1 MKLKVGV
8 LCGGR
13 SGEHEVSLKSAASI
27 TDALDKEKYEIIP
40 IGITRKGAWFTGEN
54 VIQDLAQGGSLE
66 GNDPIAIIPDP
77 EVGGFVKLP
86 REGGKSPSPSQEVEK
101 LEVVF
106 PVLHGPYGEDGT
118 VQGLLELAGIPYV
131 GPGVLAASAG
141 MDKAIMK
148 MVFQQRGLPVGKYL
162 YFLRK
167 EWEKDREYYLDK
179 VERKLGYP
187 CFVKPCNLGSSVG
200 ISKAKSREEL
210 LRGIEEAIQY
220 DRKIV
225 IEEFIR
231 GREIEVSVLGND
243 EPLASLPGEV
253 VPCNEFYDYRA
264 KYLDDRSLLYIPA
277 EMDSSLA
284 SRVQEMAV
292 ESFKALDGSGMG
304 RVDFFVEEE
313 TNRIIINEINTI
325 PGFTQVSMYPKLW
338 EASGVSYGELL
349 DRLINLALERF
360 REKEQLKTTVEF

>member
-27 TDALDKEKYEIIP
+27 IGALDKEKYDITP
-40 IGITRKGAWFTGEN
+40 IGITRGGTWFTGDNIIE
-54 VIQDLAQGGSLE
+54 DLSQGKSLE
-66 GNDPIAIIPDP
+66 NNDPIAIIPDP
-77 EVGGFVKLP
+77 KAGGFIRLP
-86 REGGKSPSPSQEVEK
+86 WKGKGRQASQEVEK

-141 MDKAIMK
+141 MDKVIMK

-167 EWEKDREYYLDK
+167 EWARDREFYLDK
-179 VERKLGYP
+179 VEKELGYP
-187 CFVKPCNLGSSVG
+187 SFIKPCNLGSSVG
-200 ISKAKSREEL
+200 ISKAKNREEL
-210 LRGIEEAIQY
+210 IQGIEEAGRY

-225 IEEFIR
+225 IEEYIP

-243 EPLASLPGEV
+243 EPLASVPGEV
-253 VPCNEFYDYRA
+253 VPSNEFYDYRA

-277 EMDSSLA
+277 ELESSLA
-284 SRVQEMAV
+284 ARVQDMAV

-313 TNRIIINEINTI
+313 RKRIIINEINTI

-338 EASGVSYGELL
+338 EASGVSYQELL
-349 DRLINLALERF
+349 DRLINLARERF
-360 REKEQLKTTVEF
+360 KEREQLKTTVDL